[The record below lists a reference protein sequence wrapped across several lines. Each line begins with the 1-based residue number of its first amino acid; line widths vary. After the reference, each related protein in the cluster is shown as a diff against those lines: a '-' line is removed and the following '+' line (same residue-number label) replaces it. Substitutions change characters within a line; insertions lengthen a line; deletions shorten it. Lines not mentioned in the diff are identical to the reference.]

1 MSTKPN
7 HRRGHVRVQDHGP
20 GYESRTPAAGS
31 NSTHVARSRAKW
43 KRRNNRVERRTGVAH
58 GQVTLTTRR
67 RPVARELLE
76 EHEDDQLL
84 EEERGTPSRWSSL
97 WPVAG
102 RVTRRSFTTPHGICG
117 ELPAM
122 DLLRGRKARFV
133 R

>member
-1 MSTKPN
+1 M
-7 HRRGHVRVQDHGP
+7 
-20 GYESRTPAAGS
+20 
-31 NSTHVARSRAKW
+31 
-43 KRRNNRVERRTGVAH
+43 AH
-58 GQVTLTTRR
+58 GQVTLTTRG

-76 EHEDDQLL
+76 EYEYDQRLERSDRQVEDLL
-84 EEERGTPSRWSSL
+84 EEERETPSRWSSL

-102 RVTRRSFTTPHGICG
+102 RVTRRSFATPHGICG